1 MSSVTDRLVA
11 GRYRLGAVLGRGGM
25 ADVYEGFDER
35 LQRTV
40 AVKLLRGEVVA
51 HHPEV
56 RARFEAEAQSAAGL
70 AHPNVV
76 AVFDTGEDDGLAFIV
91 MERLPGETMAERMA
105 SGPVELD
112 WLKRVAGDVLGALTA
127 AHSSG
132 IVHRDIKPGN
142 ILIADDG
149 CAKVADFGIAKSLEG
164 TGPDL
169 TGANLLVGTPAYM
182 SPERVRGEPATPES
196 DLYSLGVVLYEAAAG
211 QKPFAGATPVALAY
225 AIQEGDV
232 EPLPKLRPEVDAGF
246 AAVVEQAMAVEPPR
260 RFTSAEAMANA
271 LGVRQGTDPTVVVA
285 PASPDAIPDATQ
297 AAAPA
302 ALFQPAARRARSL
315 RLPAGVPLWLWGA
328 LGTLLLLVVLAMAA
342 GGDGSKGQGN
352 GTPPASTTVTVRSA
366 ATTPTT
372 VARRAP
378 AAGQTPTRPG
388 KHKGGKHG

>member
-40 AVKLLRGEVVA
+40 AVKLLRSEVVA

-76 AVFDTGEDDGLAFIV
+76 AVYDTGEEEGLAFIV
-91 MERLPGETMAERMA
+91 MERLPGETMADRIA
-105 SGPVELD
+105 AGPVD
-112 WLKRVAGDVLGALTA
+112 QAWLRRVAGDVLGALTA
-127 AHSSG
+127 AHTSG

-142 ILIADDG
+142 ILLTEDG

-182 SPERVRGEPATPES
+182 APERVRGEPATPES

-211 QKPFAGATPVALAY
+211 RKPFTGTTPVALAV

-232 EPLPKLRPEVDAGF
+232 EPLPKLCPDIDRDL
-246 AAVVEQAMAVEPPR
+246 AAVIEQAMALEPTR
-260 RFTSAEAMANA
+260 RFTSAQAMANA
-271 LGVRQGTDPTVVVA
+271 LGVRQGTDPTLVTPSELPQDSTV
-285 PASPDAIPDATQ
+285 

-302 ALFQPAARRARSL
+302 ALFQPAAARRRTPL
-315 RLPAGVPLWLWGA
+315 LPAGIPIWLWAA
-328 LGTLLLLVVLAMAA
+328 LGALLLLIVVAVAA
-342 GGDGSKGQGN
+342 GGGAAKNSDNTPTSTVVTSRAAVTS
-352 GTPPASTTVTVRSA
+352 TPPTSA
-366 ATTPTT
+366 ARTP
-372 VARRAP
+372 ARQPAEAP
-378 AAGQTPTRPG
+378 AG
-388 KHKGGKHG
+388 KHKGNKHG